1 VEAGVRKLYF
11 IQSRRTE
18 RSKINL
24 ERLQKIAVSA
34 LKQSGRVWLPEMHG
48 LMNLAT
54 FMEQSRGCH
63 HSWIA
68 HCEDASKST
77 LKEAMLKSGQHRV
90 LIGPEGDFH
99 PDEITEIMLAGFHAL
114 DLGNTRLRTETA
126 ALLVSFAF
134 SDCLK

>member
-1 VEAGVRKLYF
+1 
-11 IQSRRTE
+11 
-18 RSKINL
+18 
-24 ERLQKIAVSA
+24 
-34 LKQSGRVWLPEMHG
+34 
-48 LMNLAT
+48 
-54 FMEQSRGCH
+54 
-63 HSWIA
+63 
-68 HCEDASKST
+68 
-77 LKEAMLKSGQHRV
+77 